1 MTHSVGSLV
10 RARGRDWVVLP
21 ESDEELLVLRPLGGT
36 DLEVAGVL
44 TSLEKV
50 EPSTFALPSVKDLGD
65 TKSARMLTDAL
76 KLGFR
81 ASAGPFRSFGQLG
94 FEPRPYQFVPLMMA
108 LKLDPVR
115 LLIAD
120 DVGVGKTAETLMI
133 AKELLAQ
140 GEITRLAILCPPHL
154 ATQWQQEMAEKF
166 GLGAE
171 LVLASTAAALER
183 GCRTGETLFD
193 HFPIT
198 VVSSDF
204 IKAERRRAEFLRTA
218 PEMIIVDEAHA
229 AAADTRVRSAR
240 HQRYE
245 LIKALAQKPERHLIL
260 VTATPHSG
268 NEGAFRSLL
277 GLLREDFAELPEDL
291 SGDANRRIREQVAR
305 HLVQRRRANLRAYL
319 GDTEFPERLSRE
331 APYQLTEE
339 YKLLLNKALAY
350 AQRQAGQRQTSAEP
364 DEARRMRVR
373 WWSALALLRAIASS
387 PAAAAVTL
395 RKRAQTQGVGDPEE
409 VERISRQ
416 RVMDL
421 FGDDDGAE
429 VDEELGVA
437 EDANA
442 EDGNAEDGPTTGLA
456 NAPYSAERRTLY
468 ELARLADG
476 CMGAEDAKLMML
488 VDEVKGLLDQGFVPI
503 IFCRFIATADYLARE
518 LQERL
523 KGVEIRAVTGDVPS
537 SKRGEIVDELAS
549 HPKRVLVATDCLSE
563 GINLQDYFNSVIHYD
578 LSWNPTRHE
587 QREGRVD
594 RFGQPSKEVR
604 VITCYGNDNRIDG
617 LVMEVLLRKHQ
628 SIRNSL
634 GISIPVPGDPNTVV
648 ETLIRGVLSEGERL
662 GEGTQLTLE
671 GLGPA
676 EREIA
681 TAWEASARREEVLR
695 TIFAQNTLGPDVVAK
710 ELDAL
715 KEAVGTV
722 ADIKR
727 FTSDVLRSVGGTV
740 SGDEPLVLTLN
751 GAPRA
756 VAELAGGEH
765 ELSMRFDSP
774 VRTPRER
781 RASRVEPFIAGLSSW
796 VIDSAL
802 DNSGPAARAGVRRSN
817 AVSVVTTLTVVRLRF
832 ELRTRNSQLLAEDVL
847 VSGFQ
852 GLGSDIVW
860 LDSHDALSLLD
871 APSTGNVASFQAEEF
886 INQVLNGYEKVWRDD
901 LVRLATQR
909 GEVLKESHRRVRDAT
924 RRSGEVDVSLMLPLD
939 VIGLYVLLPDAAS
952 GGTR

>member
-50 EPSTFALPSVKDLGD
+50 EPSTFALPSTKDLGD
-65 TKSARMLTDAL
+65 KRSARMLTDAL

-120 DVGVGKTAETLMI
+120 DVGVGKTAEALMI
-133 AKELLAQ
+133 ARELLAQ

-154 ATQWQQEMAEKF
+154 ANQWQQEMAEKF

-171 LVLASTAAALER
+171 LVLASTAATLER
-183 GCRTGETLFD
+183 GCRTGETLFN

-204 IKAERRRAEFLRTA
+204 IKAERRMTEFLRTA

-240 HQRYE
+240 HQRHE

-277 GLLREDFAELPEDL
+277 GLLRKDFTELPEDL

-339 YKLLLNKALAY
+339 YKLLLNKALTY
-350 AQRQAGQRQTSAEP
+350 AQRQTGQRQTGGP
-364 DEARRMRVR
+364 DDARRMRVR

-395 RKRAQTQGVGDPEE
+395 RKRAQTHGVADPEE

-421 FGDDDGAE
+421 FGDDDDGE

-437 EDANA
+437 EDDNG
-442 EDGNAEDGPTTGLA
+442 EGEPTAGLT
-456 NAPYSAERRTLY
+456 NAPELAERRTLY
-468 ELARLADG
+468 ELARLADD
-476 CMGAEDAKLMML
+476 CMGDKDAKLMML
-488 VDEVKGLLDQGFVPI
+488 VDEVRGLLGQGFVPI
-503 IFCRFIATADYLARE
+503 IFCRFIATADYLASE
-518 LQERL
+518 LQGRL
-523 KGVEIRAVTGDVPS
+523 TGVEIRAVTGDVPS
-537 SKRGEIVDELAS
+537 TKRGEIVDELAS
-549 HPKRVLVATDCLSE
+549 HPRRVLVATDCLSE
-563 GINLQDYFNSVIHYD
+563 GINLQDYFNAVIHYD

-594 RFGQPSKEVR
+594 RFGQSSKEVR
-604 VITCYGNDNRIDG
+604 IITCYGSDNRIDG

-662 GEGTQLTLE
+662 GQGTQLTLE

-676 EREIA
+676 ESELA

-695 TIFAQNTLGPDVVAK
+695 TIFAQNTLGPDVVAR
-710 ELDAL
+710 ELDSL
-715 KEAVGTV
+715 REAVGTV

-727 FTSDVLRSVGGTV
+727 FTSDAIRSVGATV
-740 SGDEPLVLTLN
+740 SGDDPLVFTLN
-751 GAPRA
+751 GVPHAIK
-756 VAELAGGEH
+756 ELAGGQREIV
-765 ELSMRFDSP
+765 MRFESP
-774 VRTPRER
+774 ARNPRER
-781 RASRVEPFIAGLSSW
+781 TASRVEPFIAGLSSW

-817 AVSVVTTLTVVRLRF
+817 AVSIVTTLTVVRLRF
-832 ELRTRNSQLLAEDVL
+832 ELRTRNSQLLAEDAL
-847 VSGFQ
+847 VAGFE

-860 LDSHDALSLLD
+860 LDSRDALSLLD

-886 INQVLNGYEKVWRDD
+886 LHQALDDYEKFWRDD
-901 LVRLATQR
+901 LVKLARHR
-909 GEVLKESHRRVRDAT
+909 GEVLKESHQRVRDAA
-924 RRSGEVDVSLMLPLD
+924 RSSGEVDVSLMVPLD
-939 VIGLYVLLPDAAS
+939 VIGLYVLLPDASS
-952 GGTR
+952 GEAK

>member
-21 ESDEELLVLRPLGGT
+21 ESDDELLVLRPLGGT
-36 DLEVAGVL
+36 NLEVAGVL

-50 EPSTFALPSVKDLGD
+50 EPSTFALPSTKDLGD
-65 TKSARMLTDAL
+65 ARSARMLTDAL

-120 DVGVGKTAETLMI
+120 DVGVGKTAEALMI
-133 AKELLAQ
+133 AAELLAQ

-166 GLGAE
+166 GLEAQ
-171 LVLASTAAALER
+171 LVLASTAATLER

-204 IKAERRRAEFLRTA
+204 IKAERRSAEFLRTA

-240 HQRYE
+240 HQRHE
-245 LIKALAQKPERHLIL
+245 LIKALAHKPERHLIL

-277 GLLREDFAELPEDL
+277 GLLRDDFAELPEDL

-350 AQRQAGQRQTSAEP
+350 AQRQTGQHQTGERQVA
-364 DEARRMRVR
+364 DGVDDARRMRVR

-395 RKRAQTQGVGDPEE
+395 RKRAQTQGVADPEE

-421 FGDDDGAE
+421 FGDDDGGE
-429 VDEELGVA
+429 IDEELGVA
-437 EDANA
+437 EDDDSGA
-442 EDGNAEDGPTTGLA
+442 TTGLTKG
-456 NAPYSAERRTLY
+456 PETPERRTLY
-468 ELARLADG
+468 ELARFADA
-476 CMGAEDAKLMML
+476 CMGAEDAKLMMVL
-488 VDEVKGLLDQGFVPI
+488 DEVKELLAQGFAPI
-503 IFCRFIATADYLARE
+503 IFCRFIATADYLASE
-518 LQERL
+518 LRDRL
-523 KGVEIRAVTGDVPS
+523 KGVAIRAVTGDVPS
-537 SKRGEIVDELAS
+537 TKRGETVSELATY
-549 HPKRVLVATDCLSE
+549 PKRVLVATDCLSE
-563 GINLQDYFNSVIHYD
+563 GINLQEYFNAVIHYD

-594 RFGQPSKEVR
+594 RFGQSSKEVR
-604 VITCYGNDNRIDG
+604 VVTCYGSDNRIDG

-662 GEGTQLTLE
+662 GQGTQLTLE
-671 GLGPA
+671 GLGPS
-676 EREIA
+676 ERELA
-681 TAWEASARREEVLR
+681 MAWEASAKREEALR
-695 TIFAQNTLGPDVVAK
+695 TVFAQNTLGPDVVAK

-715 KEAVGTV
+715 REAVGTV
-722 ADIKR
+722 ADMKR
-727 FTSDVLRSVGGTV
+727 FTSDVIRSIGATV
-740 SGDEPLVLTLN
+740 SGDDPLVLSLN
-751 GAPRA
+751 GAPHA
-756 VAELAGGEH
+756 IGELAGRQR
-765 ELSMRFDSP
+765 ELIIHFGSA
-774 VRTPRER
+774 THNPRER
-781 RASRVEPFIAGLSSW
+781 EASRVEPFIAGLSSW
-796 VIDSAL
+796 VLDSAL

-817 AVSVVTTLTVVRLRF
+817 AVDTVTTLAVVRLRF
-832 ELRTRNSQLLAEDVL
+832 ELRTRSRQLLAEDVL
-847 VSGFQ
+847 VAGFQ
-852 GLGSDIVW
+852 GIGDDILW
-860 LDSHDALSLLD
+860 LDSRDALSLLD

-886 INQVLNGYEKVWRDD
+886 LNQALDDYEKGWQDG
-901 LVRLATQR
+901 LVKLARQR
-909 GEVLKESHRRVRDAT
+909 GEVLKESHQRVRDAA
-924 RRSGEVDVSLMLPLD
+924 RRGGEVDVSLMLPLD
-939 VIGLYVLLPDAAS
+939 VIGLYVLLPDAPS
-952 GGTR
+952 GGAA